1 MIMADTSTKTKKAVK
16 AVAIETTETSGP
28 RIRVKIKAYD
38 HKIIDEATRTI
49 IETAERNNVKVIG
62 PVPLPTVI
70 NKFSVNRSTFINKT
84 AQEQYELRIH
94 KRVIDV
100 VNPNPKAIDALMN
113 LNLPSG
119 VEVEIKMM

>member
-1 MIMADTSTKTKKAVK
+1 MIMADTSTKTKKV
-16 AVAIETTETSGP
+16 AVAENPEMSGP
-28 RIRVKIKAYD
+28 RVRVKIKAYD

-84 AQEQYELRIH
+84 AQEQFELRIH

>member
-1 MIMADTSTKTKKAVK
+1 MIMTDTPTKTSKKAV
-16 AVAIETTETSGP
+16 APAIVGDAGGP

-49 IETAERNNVKVIG
+49 IETAERNNVQVIG

-84 AQEQYELRIH
+84 AQEQFELRIH